1 MQLTF
6 LGATMGVTG
15 SSFLLETNGRKIL
28 IDCGMFQGSK
38 LISAM
43 NRRPFAFNPSELDC
57 VLLTHAHIDH
67 SGLLPRLCKLGYKGL
82 IYATRGTIELCS
94 IMLPDSAYIQEF
106 DAEIE
111 NRKGKRMGRPPVSP
125 LYTVEDA
132 QNCLKQFRPVEYE
145 VEFALVENTHV
156 HFHDAGHILGSA
168 MLEIHTMEAANE
180 TRFLFSGDLG
190 RTDQPI
196 IKDPTFVTQADFVV
210 MESTY
215 GDRDHS
221 EIDWEDRLAEIIN
234 ETVDRGGN
242 VIIPAFAVG
251 RTQIM
256 LYYINRLFKAGRI
269 PSIPVIID
277 SPLAIAATDIFRRNT
292 QYYDAESRAILKNEQ
307 FGPLEL
313 PQLRFSRTPDES
325 KAINS
330 LDTPAIIISASG
342 MADAGRILHHLKH
355 NLWREDSSVL
365 FVGFQAEG
373 SMGRRLV
380 EGGKKVRI
388 MGEEISVRARI
399 YNLDG
404 LSAHADRDDML
415 NWLSRFN
422 PKPATVFLVHG
433 ELESAQ
439 ALANVI
445 GEKMAIPAYI
455 PRYGDVVVFQGKNH
469 QVSPSA
475 RLPQMEPALLRLQD
489 SLNELDNVWAE
500 YKQKLEFMVAANSTK
515 VPAILSRLELIR
527 KFVRKTLG
535 DL

>member
-15 SSFLLETNGRKIL
+15 SSFLLETDGQKIL

-43 NRRPFAFNPSELDC
+43 NRRAFAFNPAELDC

-67 SGLLPRLCKLGYKGL
+67 SGLLPRLCKMGFKGP

-111 NRKGKRMGRPPVSP
+111 NRKGKRMGRPPVKP
-125 LYTVEDA
+125 LYTVDDA
-132 QNCLKQFRPVEYE
+132 QACLKQFRPVEYE
-145 VEFALVENTHV
+145 VDFPLAENTHV

-168 MLEIHTMEAANE
+168 MLEIHATEAGTE
-180 TRFLFSGDLG
+180 TQLLFSGDLG
-190 RTDQPI
+190 RTNQPI
-196 IKDPTFVTQADFVV
+196 IKDPSFVKKADFVI

-215 GDRDHS
+215 GDREHA

-234 ETVDRGGN
+234 ETVERNGN
-242 VIIPAFAVG
+242 VVIPAFAVG

-269 PSIPVIID
+269 PAVPVIID

-292 QYYDAESRAILKNEQ
+292 QYYDAESRAILKNES

-313 PQLRFSRTPDES
+313 PQLRFSRTADES

-330 LDTPAIIISASG
+330 LESPAIIISASG

-355 NLWREDSSVL
+355 NLWRSESSVL

-373 SMGRRLV
+373 SLGRRLV
-380 EGGKKVRI
+380 EGGKRVRI

-415 NWLSRFN
+415 KWLACFD
-422 PKPATVFLVHG
+422 PKPTTVFLVHG
-433 ELESAQ
+433 ELASAQ
-439 ALANVI
+439 ALSSVI

-455 PRYGDVVVFQGKNH
+455 PRYGDVAVIQGKTW
-469 QVSPSA
+469 QVSPSL
-475 RLPQMEPALLRLQD
+475 RQPQLEPAVVQLQD
-489 SLNELDNVWAE
+489 SLNEVDAIWAE
-500 YKQKLEFMVAANSTK
+500 YKQKLEFMVSADSAK
-515 VPAILSRLELIR
+515 VPAILSRLEKIR
-527 KFVRKTLG
+527 KFVRKTLD